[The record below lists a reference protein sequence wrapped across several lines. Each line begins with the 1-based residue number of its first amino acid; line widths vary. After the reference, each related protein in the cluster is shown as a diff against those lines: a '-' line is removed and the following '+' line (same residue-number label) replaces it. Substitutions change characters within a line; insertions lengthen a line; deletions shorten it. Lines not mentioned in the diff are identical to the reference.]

1 MKISSTKELR
11 NKDVVNLCNGKRIGC
26 ASDFEFDPCSGRII
40 SLIIPGES
48 GLFGFGSKNEIVIPW
63 NRVEC
68 FGEDTV
74 LVRINENECQAF
86 SGNERGK

>member
-11 NKDVVNLCNGKRIGC
+11 AKDVVNLCNGKRIGC

-48 GLFGFGSKNEIVIPW
+48 GLFGFGSKSEIVIPW

-74 LVRINENECQAF
+74 LVRINESECQTF
-86 SGNERGK
+86 VSGERGK